1 MKVDFKKTFLKELEK
16 LKNKS
21 LKNSIYNCIIQVELA
36 ESISD
41 IKNIKKLAGFEVYY
55 RIRVG
60 DYRIG
65 LKLEND
71 IVNFVVFE
79 HRKDIYKTFP

>member
-21 LKNSIYNCIIQVELA
+21 LKNSIYNSIIQVELA
-36 ESISD
+36 ESISE
-41 IKNIKKLAGFEVYY
+41 IKNIKKLAGFEIYY
-55 RIRVG
+55 RLRVG

-71 IVNFVVFE
+71 TVNFVIFE

>member
-21 LKNSIYNCIIQVELA
+21 LKNSIYNSIIQVELA
-36 ESISD
+36 ESISE
-41 IKNIKKLAGFEVYY
+41 IKNIKKLAGFEMYY
-55 RIRVG
+55 RLRVG

-71 IVNFVVFE
+71 TVNFVIFE

>member
-1 MKVDFKKTFLKELEK
+1 MKVEFKKSFLKDLKK
-16 LKNKS
+16 LKNRS
-21 LKNSIYNCIIQVELA
+21 LQNSIYNCIIQVESS
-36 ESISD
+36 ESISN
-41 IKNIKKLAGFEVYY
+41 IKNIKKLAGFEFHY

-65 LKLEND
+65 LKLKNE
-71 IVNFVVFE
+71 IVHFVVFE